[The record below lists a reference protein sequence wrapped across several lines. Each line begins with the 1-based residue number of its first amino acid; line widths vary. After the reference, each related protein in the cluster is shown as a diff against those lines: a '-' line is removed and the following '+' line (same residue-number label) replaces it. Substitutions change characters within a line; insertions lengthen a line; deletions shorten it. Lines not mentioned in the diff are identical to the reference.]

1 MDDLRRLLDSVVA
14 TAQHVTSARA
24 GSVALVE
31 GGELVF
37 RSATGPQG
45 HALIGVRLPIG
56 SGIAGYAVSSG
67 QAIALDDVREDPRFA
82 RDLAESLGYV
92 PRGIVAVPL
101 DTDDEVVGVLELL
114 DPAGEVELDVLS
126 LLARQAALSITL
138 ARAFGALTGDTE
150 AAELAKRLSRLGDR
164 ERLLVRAFLDYVG

>member
-14 TAQHVTSARA
+14 TAQHITGSRA
-24 GSVALVE
+24 GSVALVD
-31 GGELVF
+31 GPDLVF
-37 RSATGPQG
+37 RSASGPQG
-45 HALIGVRLPIG
+45 HALIGVRLPVG

-67 QAIALDDVREDPRFA
+67 QAIALDDVRDDPRFA

-101 DTDDEVVGVLELL
+101 DTEDEVVGVLELL
-114 DPAGEVELDVLS
+114 DPAGGVELDVLA

-138 ARAFGALTGDTE
+138 ARTFGALSGDTE
-150 AAELAKRLSRLGDR
+150 AAELAKRLSGLGEK
-164 ERLLVRAFLDYVG
+164 ERVLLRAFLDYLA